1 MTSFQ
6 IYPAVDLR
14 DGNCV
19 RLKHGKED
27 DMTIYEVDPIKQVNF
42 FLKNGFK
49 WVHIVDL
56 NAAFGREDNKKI
68 ILQILKSFKKKI
80 NIQLGG
86 GIRSI
91 EDIKFWI
98 DAGVSRI
105 VLGTFAFKNPDL
117 INNLSDL
124 FSKKLALGLDI
135 KNKKVA
141 VNGWK
146 KLLEID
152 PIKYVNQIDK
162 KYFDKVIYTDISKDG
177 TLKGV
182 NISQTKKFAKSID
195 IPIIASGGISNI
207 NNVKAL
213 YDQKDIGISGVIIG
227 KAIYEKKFDLK
238 NLAKFS
244 GIFKCYQNV

>member
-1 MTSFQ
+1 MINFQ
-6 IYPAVDLR
+6 VYPAIDLK

-19 RLKHGKED
+19 RLLHGREN
-27 DMTIYEVDPIKQVNF
+27 DMTIYEVDPIKQVKF

-49 WVHIVDL
+49 WIHIVDL
-56 NAAFGREDNKKI
+56 NAAFGKRDNKKI
-68 ILQILKSFKKKI
+68 ILQILKIFKKNVK
-80 NIQLGG
+80 IQLGG
-86 GIRSI
+86 GIRSL
-91 EDIKFWI
+91 EDIDFWI
-98 DAGVSRI
+98 NAGVSRI

-117 INNLSDL
+117 INNLSD
-124 FSKKLALGLDI
+124 FFIKKLALGLDI
-135 KNKKVA
+135 KNKKIA
-141 VNGWK
+141 VNGWT

-162 KYFDKVIYTDISKDG
+162 KFFDKIIYTDISKDG
-177 TLKGV
+177 TLTGV

-213 YDQKDIGISGVIIG
+213 YEAKDIGISGVIIG

-238 NLAKFS
+238 HLSKFL
-244 GIFKCYQNV
+244 GY

>member
-1 MTSFQ
+1 MINFQ
-6 IYPAVDLR
+6 IYPAVDLK

-19 RLKHGKED
+19 RLLHGKED
-27 DMTIYEVDPIKQVNF
+27 KMTIYEDDPIKQVQF
-42 FLKNGFK
+42 FSNYGFK

-56 NAAFGREDNKKI
+56 NAALGKNDNKKV
-68 ILQILKSFKKKI
+68 ILQILKTLKNNIK
-80 NIQLGG
+80 IQLGG

-98 DAGVSRI
+98 ESGVSRI

-117 INNLSDL
+117 INNLSN
-124 FSKKLALGLDI
+124 FFIKKLALGLDI
-135 KNKKVA
+135 RNNKIA
-141 VNGWK
+141 VNGWT

-152 PIKYVNQIDK
+152 PIKYVSQIDK

-182 NISQTKKFAKSID
+182 NISQTKKLAKSIE
-195 IPIIASGGISNI
+195 IPVIASGGISNFE
-207 NNVKAL
+207 NVKAL
-213 YDQKDIGISGVIIG
+213 YDQRDVGISGVIIG

-238 NLAKFS
+238 NLLLLT
-244 GIFKCYQNV
+244 GN

>member
-1 MTSFQ
+1 MNNFQ
-6 IYPAVDLR
+6 IYPAVDLK

-27 DMTIYEVDPIKQVNF
+27 DVTIYEVDPIKQINF

-49 WVHIVDL
+49 WVHVVDL
-56 NAAFGREDNKKI
+56 NAAFGKYDNKKI
-68 ILQILKSFKKKI
+68 ILQILKTFKKNIK
-80 NIQLGG
+80 IQLGG

-117 INNLSDL
+117 INNLSDF

-135 KNKKVA
+135 KNKKIA

-162 KYFDKVIYTDISKDG
+162 KYFDKIIYTDISKDG
-177 TLKGV
+177 TLTGV
-182 NISQTKKFAKSID
+182 NMVQTKKFAKSID

-213 YDQKDIGISGVIIG
+213 HEQKDIGVSGVIIG
-227 KAIYEKKFDLK
+227 KAIYEKKIDLK
-238 NLAKFS
+238 SLAKFS
-244 GIFKCYQNV
+244 GI

>member
-1 MTSFQ
+1 MTNFL
-6 IYPAVDLR
+6 IYPAVDIK
-14 DGNCV
+14 DGKCV
-19 RLKHGKED
+19 RLTHGNENH
-27 DMTIYEVDPIKQVNF
+27 MTIYEDDPIKQVNF
-42 FLKNGFK
+42 FSKNGFK

-56 NAAFGREDNKKI
+56 NAAFGKRDNKKI
-68 ILQILKSFKKKI
+68 ILQIIKSFKKYIK
-80 NIQLGG
+80 IQLGG

-98 DAGVSRI
+98 DAGASRI

-117 INNLSDL
+117 INNLSDF

-135 KNKKVA
+135 KNKKIA
-141 VNGWK
+141 VNGWT

-152 PIKYVNQIDK
+152 PVKYVNQMDK

-182 NISQTKKFAKSID
+182 NILQTKKFAKSIE

-213 YDQKDIGISGVIIG
+213 YDYKNIGISGVIIG
-227 KAIYEKKFDLK
+227 KAIYEKKFDIK
-238 NLAKFS
+238 NLVKLS
-244 GIFKCYQNV
+244 GN

>member
-1 MTSFQ
+1 MTNFL
-6 IYPAVDLR
+6 IYPAVDIK
-14 DGNCV
+14 DGKCV
-19 RLKHGKED
+19 RLTHGKESH
-27 DMTIYEVDPIKQVNF
+27 MTIYEDDPIKQVNF
-42 FLKNGFK
+42 FSMNGFK

-56 NAAFGREDNKKI
+56 NAAFGKRDNKKI
-68 ILQILKSFKKKI
+68 ILQILKSFKK
-80 NIQLGG
+80 NIKVQLGG

-98 DAGVSRI
+98 DAGASRI

-117 INNLSDL
+117 INNLSDF

-135 KNKKVA
+135 KNKKIA

-152 PIKYVNQIDK
+152 PIQYVNQIDK
-162 KYFDKVIYTDISKDG
+162 KYFDKVVYTDISKDG

-182 NISQTKKFAKSID
+182 NIEQTKMFAKSIE
-195 IPIIASGGISNI
+195 IPIIASGGISDI

-213 YDQKDIGISGVIIG
+213 YDYKNIGISGVIIG
-227 KAIYEKKFDLK
+227 KAIYEKKFDIK
-238 NLAKFS
+238 NLVKLS
-244 GIFKCYQNV
+244 GN

>member
-1 MTSFQ
+1 MTNFQ
-6 IYPAVDLR
+6 IYPAVDLK

-19 RLKHGKED
+19 RLIHGKEN
-27 DMTIYEVDPIKQVNF
+27 DMTIYEVDPIKQINLF
-42 FLKNGFK
+42 SKNGFK
-49 WVHIVDL
+49 WVHVIDL
-56 NAAFGREDNKKI
+56 NAAFGKYDNKQI
-68 ILQILKSFKKKI
+68 ILQILKTFNKDIK
-80 NIQLGG
+80 IQLGG

-105 VLGTFAFKNPDL
+105 VLGTFAFENPDL
-117 INNLSDL
+117 INNLSNL

-135 KNKKVA
+135 KNKKIA
-141 VNGWK
+141 VNGWT

-152 PIKYVNQIDK
+152 PIKYVNEIDK

-182 NISQTKKFAKSID
+182 NILQTKKFAKSID

-207 NNVKAL
+207 NNIKAL
-213 YDQKDIGISGVIIG
+213 HDQKEIGISGVIIG

-244 GIFKCYQNV
+244 GN

>member
-1 MTSFQ
+1 MTNFQ
-6 IYPAVDLR
+6 IYPAVDLK

-19 RLKHGKED
+19 RLTHGKEN
-27 DMTIYEVDPIKQVNF
+27 DMTIYEVDPIKQINLF
-42 FLKNGFK
+42 SKSGFK
-49 WVHIVDL
+49 WVHVVDL
-56 NAAFGREDNKKI
+56 NAAFGKYDNKQI
-68 ILQILKSFKKKI
+68 ILQILKTFKKDIK
-80 NIQLGG
+80 IQLGG

-91 EDIKFWI
+91 DDIKFWI

-117 INNLSDL
+117 INNLSNF

-135 KNKKVA
+135 KNKKIA
-141 VNGWK
+141 VNGWT

-152 PIKYVNQIDK
+152 PIKYVNEIDK

-182 NISQTKKFAKSID
+182 NILQTKKFAKSID

-213 YDQKDIGISGVIIG
+213 HDQKEIGISGVIIG

-238 NLAKFS
+238 NLAKLS
-244 GIFKCYQNV
+244 GN

>member
-1 MTSFQ
+1 MINFQ
-6 IYPAVDLR
+6 IYPAVDLK

-19 RLKHGKED
+19 RLIHGKED
-27 DMTIYEVDPIKQVNF
+27 DMTIYEADPIKQVNF
-42 FLKNGFK
+42 FLKSGFK
-49 WVHIVDL
+49 WVHVVDL
-56 NAAFGREDNKKI
+56 NAAFEKRDNKKI
-68 ILQILKSFKKKI
+68 ILQILKTFKKKI
-80 NIQLGG
+80 KIQLGG
-86 GIRSI
+86 GIRST

-117 INNLSDL
+117 INNLSD
-124 FSKKLALGLDI
+124 FFCKKLALGLDI
-135 KNKKVA
+135 KNKKIA
-141 VNGWK
+141 VNGWT

-177 TLKGV
+177 TLKGA
-182 NISQTKKFAKSID
+182 NISQTIKFAKSID

-213 YDQKDIGISGVIIG
+213 HNQKDIGISGVIIG

-238 NLAKFS
+238 NLAKLL
-244 GIFKCYQNV
+244 GN

>member
-1 MTSFQ
+1 ME
-6 IYPAVDLR
+6 ALDL
-14 DGNCV
+14 
-19 RLKHGKED
+19 L
-27 DMTIYEVDPIKQVNF
+27 
-42 FLKNGFK
+42 
-49 WVHIVDL
+49 
-56 NAAFGREDNKKI
+56 
-68 ILQILKSFKKKI
+68 
-80 NIQLGG
+80 
-86 GIRSI
+86 

-117 INNLSDL
+117 INNLSDF

-135 KNKKVA
+135 KNKKIA
-141 VNGWK
+141 VNGWT

-182 NISQTKKFAKSID
+182 NISQTKKFAKSIE

-213 YDQKDIGISGVIIG
+213 YELRDVGISGVIIG
-227 KAIYEKKFDLK
+227 KAIYEKKFDLNSLIK
-238 NLAKFS
+238 LS
-244 GIFKCYQNV
+244 GN

>member
-1 MTSFQ
+1 MTNFL
-6 IYPAVDLR
+6 IYPAVDIK
-14 DGNCV
+14 DGKCV
-19 RLKHGKED
+19 RLTHGKVNN
-27 DMTIYEVDPIKQVNF
+27 MTIYEDDPIKQVNF
-42 FLKNGFK
+42 FSKNGFR

-56 NAAFGREDNKKI
+56 NAAFGKRDNKKI
-68 ILQILKSFKKKI
+68 ILKILKSFKKDIKV
-80 NIQLGG
+80 QLGG

-117 INNLSDL
+117 INNLSDF

-141 VNGWK
+141 VNGWT

-152 PIKYVNQIDK
+152 PIQYVNQIDK
-162 KYFDKVIYTDISKDG
+162 KYFDKVVYTDISKDG
-177 TLKGV
+177 TLTGV
-182 NISQTKKFAKSID
+182 NIEQTKMFAKSIE

-213 YDQKDIGISGVIIG
+213 YDYKNIGISGVIIG
-227 KAIYEKKFDLK
+227 KAIYEKKFDIK
-238 NLAKFS
+238 NLVKLS
-244 GIFKCYQNV
+244 GN